1 MRKRYAA
8 FVAALARGLTAPR
21 PKWLRVADRA
31 SVAAQLV
38 PRVRVDT
45 RHGALTFHTPSKEA
59 VYWPR
64 HGLATEPETLAW
76 IDGLAPG
83 SVLWDIGAGVGV
95 FSLYAG
101 LRRDLLVL
109 AFEANPFTYDCL
121 LRNVHDNGLQEGV
134 RPYCLA
140 LAERPGLGS
149 LFVAEAAAG
158 TVGNAF
164 GDRRRS
170 THPHAA
176 GQTAVAAVAV
186 SVDALV
192 RDFGAPFPNHV
203 KLDVDSIEEEIIA
216 GARATLADARLRSL
230 LVEVI
235 ATTAVQRERAAAIVD
250 RLQSHGLA
258 PDPSVTSSLGNRL
271 FVRR

>member
-31 SVAAQLV
+31 GIAAKLV

-109 AFEANPFTYDCL
+109 AFEANPFSHACL
-121 LRNVHDNGLQEGV
+121 LRNVHDNGLEEWV
-134 RPYCLA
+134 RPYGLA
-140 LAERPGLGS
+140 LAERPGLGA
-149 LFVAEAAAG
+149 LYVADTAAG

-164 GDRRRS
+164 GDPRRS

-176 GQTAVAAVAV
+176 GATAVAAVAV

-203 KLDVDSIEEEIIA
+203 KLDVDSIEDEIIA
-216 GARATLADARLRSL
+216 GAGATLSDGRLKSL

-235 ATTAVQRERAAAIVD
+235 ATTAAQRERAAAIVA
-250 RLQSHGLA
+250 RLEAHGLA
-258 PDPSVTSSLGNRL
+258 PDPSVTSALGNRL